1 MSNKQRL
8 HAVSALTTCSI
19 VDEQIF
25 TRLSMSST
33 IGQGNAYIPHTP
45 RLPHRQPP
53 HPVPEIL
60 KGLVSIAIYQNYHH
74 HHHTY
79 RHTLL
84 CTVITEKLTRLH
96 MLGSELNNWYFLVL
110 VFLFSI
116 FSRPIYIYTDSDREW
131 LRWVDRDL
139 TTGYVSNASCLP

>member
-1 MSNKQRL
+1 
-8 HAVSALTTCSI
+8 
-19 VDEQIF
+19 
-25 TRLSMSST
+25 MSST

-45 RLPHRQPP
+45 SPP
-53 HPVPEIL
+53 PPPATSSSSRNI
-60 KGLVSIAIYQNYHH
+60 KGVSQHCNISKLSSSSSYLSSYIII
-74 HHHTY
+74 
-79 RHTLL
+79 

-139 TTGYVSNASCLP
+139 TTGYVSNASCLQ